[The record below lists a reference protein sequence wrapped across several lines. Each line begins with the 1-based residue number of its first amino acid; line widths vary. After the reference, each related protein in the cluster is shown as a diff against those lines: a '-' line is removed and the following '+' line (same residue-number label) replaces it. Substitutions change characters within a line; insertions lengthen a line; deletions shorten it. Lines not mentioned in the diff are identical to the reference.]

1 VRTGGHRPPLQF
13 LEGDSLS
20 EQAPFD
26 VAIIGTGPG
35 GYVAAIRAG
44 QLGLKTAVIEKDSRY
59 GGTCLLRGCIPTKA
73 LLRDAHLFQE
83 VRRASQQGLFKTGE
97 IVLDFGKI
105 QDRKK
110 DIVEKN
116 AKGVD
121 FLLRKNKVTVFKGYG
136 TVISPTKIAV
146 KGDGAPTEVTAKN
159 IIVATGSEAKS
170 LPGYDFDE
178 KSILSNVGVLDL
190 TQIPKSML
198 IVGSGAV
205 GVEFAS
211 IYNSF
216 GTKVTLI
223 EVLPSIVPLEDE
235 EISKELKRIFTKK
248 GIEVHT
254 KAKLESA
261 KPGANGVD
269 VTFQTE
275 KGEVKK
281 YTFEKMLLATGRGPN
296 TANIGLDKVG
306 VTMERGFVKV
316 NEYMETSVKGIYAIG
331 DVTPSPLLAHV
342 ASQEG
347 IVAVE
352 RIAGKH
358 AVPIKY
364 TQVPGCTYCDP
375 QVASV
380 GLTEAKAK
388 EAGHKVKVGKFP
400 FSAIAKAKIE
410 DASDGFVKIV
420 ADEKYG
426 EILGVHMIGNTVTE
440 MIAEAVAA
448 LALEGTVEDLVNTI
462 HAHPTLAE
470 ATHEAMENVF
480 GAAIHI

>member
-1 VRTGGHRPPLQF
+1 LKET
-13 LEGDSLS
+13 
-20 EQAPFD
+20 APFD
-26 VAIIGTGPG
+26 VAIIGSGPG

-44 QLGLKTAVIEKDSRY
+44 QLGLKTAVIEKDTRY

-83 VRRASQQGLFKTGE
+83 IKRASQQGLFKTGDLG
-97 IVLDFGKI
+97 LDFSKI

-110 DIVEKN
+110 DVVDKM
-116 AKGVD
+116 AKGVE
-121 FLLRKNKVTVFKGYG
+121 FLFRKNKVNVVKGYG
-136 TVISPTKIAV
+136 TVVAPNKIEV
-146 KGDGAPTEVTAKN
+146 KGDGAATEVIAKN

-170 LPGYDFDE
+170 LPGFSFDE
-178 KSILSNVGVLDL
+178 RTILSNIGVLDL

-211 IYNSF
+211 IYAGF

-223 EVLPSIVPLEDE
+223 EVLPNILPIEDE
-235 EISKELKRIFTKK
+235 EISKELKRVFTKK
-248 GIEVHT
+248 GIEVYT

-261 KPGANGVD
+261 KQAGEGME

-275 KGEVKK
+275 RGEAKK
-281 YTFEKMLLATGRGPN
+281 YTVEKVLLATGRGPN
-296 TANIGLDKVG
+296 TSSIGLEKIG
-306 VTMERGFVKV
+306 VELDRGFVKV
-316 NEYMETSVKGIYAIG
+316 NEFMETNVKGVYAIG
-331 DVTPSPLLAHV
+331 DITPSPLLAHV
-342 ASQEG
+342 AQQEG
-347 IVAVE
+347 ILAVE
-352 RIAGKH
+352 KIAGKH
-358 AVPIKY
+358 AIPIKY
-364 TQVPGCTYCDP
+364 NQVPSCTYCDP

-380 GLTEAKAK
+380 GLTEAKAR
-388 EAGHKVKVGKFP
+388 EAGYKVKVGKFP
-400 FSAIAKAKIE
+400 FTAIGKAKIE
-410 DASDGFVKIV
+410 DATDGFVKIV
-420 ADEKYG
+420 ADEEYH

-448 LALEGTVEDLVNTI
+448 IALEGTVEDVVNMI

-470 ATHEAMENVF
+470 AMHEASESVF

>member
-1 VRTGGHRPPLQF
+1 MTEL
-13 LEGDSLS
+13 
-20 EQAPFD
+20 FD

-44 QLGLKTAVIEKDSRY
+44 QLGLKTAVIEKDTRY

-83 VRRASQQGLFKTGE
+83 LRRASQQGLFKTGE
-97 IVLDFGKI
+97 IGIDFAKI

-110 DIVEKN
+110 DVVDKN
-116 AKGVD
+116 VKGVD
-121 FLLRKNKVTVFKGYG
+121 FLLRKNKANVFKGYG
-136 TVISPTKIAV
+136 TVVAPDRIAV
-146 KGDGAPTEVTAKN
+146 KGNGAATEIIARN

-170 LPGYDFDE
+170 LPGYNFDE
-178 KSILSNVGVLDL
+178 KTILSNVGVLEL
-190 TQIPKSML
+190 SQIPKSML

-223 EVLPSIVPLEDE
+223 EVLPAIVPIEDE
-235 EISKELKRIFTKK
+235 EVSKELKRVFTKK
-248 GIEVHT
+248 GIEIYT

-261 KPGANGVD
+261 KAGDSGVE

-281 YTFEKMLLATGRGPN
+281 YTVEKLLMATGRGPN
-296 TANIGLDKVG
+296 TPNIGLDKIG
-306 VTMERGFVKV
+306 VVVDRGFVKV
-316 NEYMETSVKGIYAIG
+316 DGYMETNVKGVYAIG
-331 DVTPSPLLAHV
+331 DITSSAALAHV
-342 ASQEG
+342 AQQEG

-358 AVPIKY
+358 PIPINY
-364 TQVPGCTYCDP
+364 SQVPACTYCDP

-380 GLTEAKAK
+380 GLTEAKAAQ
-388 EAGHKVKVGKFP
+388 AGFKV
-400 FSAIAKAKIE
+400 
-410 DASDGFVKIV
+410 
-420 ADEKYG
+420 
-426 EILGVHMIGNTVTE
+426 
-440 MIAEAVAA
+440 
-448 LALEGTVEDLVNTI
+448 
-462 HAHPTLAE
+462 
-470 ATHEAMENVF
+470 
-480 GAAIHI
+480 

>member
-1 VRTGGHRPPLQF
+1 MK
-13 LEGDSLS
+13 
-20 EQAPFD
+20 EQEPFD

-35 GYVAAIRAG
+35 GYVAAIRAA
-44 QLGLKTAVIEKDSRY
+44 QLGLRTAVIERDTRY

-73 LLRDAHLFQE
+73 LLRDAHLYQE
-83 VRRASQQGLFKTGE
+83 IKRAAQQGLFKTGE
-97 IVLDFGKI
+97 LEIDFTKI
-105 QDRKK
+105 QERKA
-110 DIVEKN
+110 DVVDKN

-121 FLLRKNKVTVFKGYG
+121 FLFRKNKVTVFKGSG
-136 TVISPTKIAV
+136 TVLSPGKIAV
-146 KGDGAPTEVTAKN
+146 KGDAAPFEVTAKN

-170 LPGYDFDE
+170 LPGYNFDE
-178 KSILSNVGVLDL
+178 KTILSNVGVLEL
-190 TQIPKSML
+190 KQIPKSML

-216 GTKVTLI
+216 GTKVTLL

-235 EISKELKRIFTKK
+235 EISKELKRVFTKK
-248 GIEVHT
+248 GIEVFT
-254 KAKLESA
+254 KARLESA
-261 KPGANGVD
+261 QSKEGGVE

-281 YTFEKMLLATGRGPN
+281 QMVEKLLMATGRGPN
-296 TANIGLDKVG
+296 TSGIGLDKLG
-306 VTMERGFVKV
+306 VALDRGFVKV
-316 NEYMETSVKGIYAIG
+316 DPYMETSVKGIYAIG
-331 DVTPSPLLAHV
+331 DVVPSPLLAHV
-342 ASQEG
+342 AQQEG

-352 RIAGKH
+352 KIAGKH
-358 AVPIKY
+358 PVPIKY
-364 TQVPGCTYCDP
+364 NQVPACTYCDP

-388 EAGHKVKVGKFP
+388 EAGHNVKVGKFP
-400 FSAIAKAKIE
+400 FTAIAKAKIE
-410 DASDGFVKIV
+410 DATDGFVKVV
-420 ADEKYG
+420 ADAKYG

-440 MIAEAVAA
+440 IIVEAVTAM
-448 LALEGTVEDLVNTI
+448 ALEGTVEDLVHTI

-470 ATHEAMENVF
+470 ATHEAMEAVF

>member
-1 VRTGGHRPPLQF
+1 VT
-13 LEGDSLS
+13 
-20 EQAPFD
+20 EQTLFD

-44 QLGLKTAVIEKDSRY
+44 QLGLKTAVIERDTRY

-73 LLRDAHLFQE
+73 LLRDAHLLQE
-83 VRRASQQGLFKTGE
+83 MKRASQQGLFKTGE
-97 IVLDFGKI
+97 IGIDWGKI

-110 DIVEKN
+110 EVVDKM

-136 TVISPTKIAV
+136 TVLTPNKIVV
-146 KGDGAPTEVTAKN
+146 KGDGAATEINAKN
-159 IIVATGSEAKS
+159 IIIATGSEARS
-170 LPGYDFDE
+170 LPGYQYDE
-178 KSILSNVGVLDL
+178 TNILSNVGALDL
-190 TQIPKSML
+190 TQIPSSML

-216 GTKVTLI
+216 GTKVTILEI
-223 EVLPSIVPLEDE
+223 LPNIVPIEDE
-235 EISKELKRIFTKK
+235 EISKELKRVFTKK
-248 GIEVHT
+248 GIEIHT

-261 KPGANGVD
+261 KTVENGVE

-281 YTFEKMLLATGRGPN
+281 HTVEKMLVATGRGPN

-306 VTMERGFVKV
+306 IATDRGFIKV
-316 NEYMETSVKGIYAIG
+316 DGYMETNVKGIYAIG

-342 ASQEG
+342 AQQEG
-347 IVAVE
+347 IVAAE
-352 RIAGKH
+352 KIAGGH
-358 AVPIKY
+358 PVPIKY
-364 TQVPGCTYCDP
+364 NQAPSCTYCDP

-380 GLTEAKAK
+380 GLTEAKAR
-388 EAGHKVKVGKFP
+388 EAGYKVKVGKFP
-400 FSAIAKAKIE
+400 FTAIGKAKIE
-410 DASDGFVKIV
+410 DATDGFVKVV
-420 ADEKYG
+420 ADEQYG
-426 EILGVHMIGNTVTE
+426 EILGVHMIGSTVTE
-440 MIAEAVAA
+440 IITEAVAA
-448 LALEGTVEDLVNTI
+448 LALEGTVHDLVNTI

-470 ATHEAMENVF
+470 ATHEAMEAVF

>member
-1 VRTGGHRPPLQF
+1 M
-13 LEGDSLS
+13 S

-44 QLGLKTAVIEKDSRY
+44 QLGLKTAVIEKDTRF

-73 LLRDAHLFQE
+73 LLRDAHLLQE
-83 VRRASQQGLFKTGE
+83 VKRASQQGLFKTGE
-97 IVLDFGKI
+97 IGIDFVKI
-105 QDRKK
+105 QERKS
-110 DIVEKN
+110 DIVGKMAN
-116 AKGVD
+116 GVD
-121 FLLRKNKVTVFKGYG
+121 FLLRKNKVTSFKGYG
-136 TVISPTKIAV
+136 TIVNPNKIAV
-146 KGDGAPTEVTAKN
+146 TGDGVNTEVHAKN

-170 LPGYDFDE
+170 LPGYDIDE
-178 KSILSNVGVLDL
+178 KSILSNIGALDL
-190 TQIPKSML
+190 KQIPKSML
-198 IVGSGAV
+198 IVGAGAV

-216 GTKVTLI
+216 GAKVTLL
-223 EVLPSIVPLEDE
+223 EVLPNIVSLEDE
-235 EISKELKRIFTKK
+235 EISKELKRVFTKK

-261 KPGANGVD
+261 KAKDGGVE

-275 KGEVKK
+275 KGEIKK
-281 YTFEKMLLATGRGPN
+281 YTAEKLLMATGRGPN
-296 TANIGLDKVG
+296 TANIGLENIG
-306 VTMERGFVKV
+306 VATAGGFIRVS
-316 NEYMETSVKGIYAIG
+316 EYMETNVKGVYAIG

-352 RIAGKH
+352 TIGGKQP
-358 AVPIKY
+358 APINYK
-364 TQVPGCTYCDP
+364 QVPSCTYCEP
-375 QVASV
+375 QLASV
-380 GLTEAKAK
+380 GLNEAKAA
-388 EAGHKVKVGKFP
+388 EAGYKVKVGKFP
-400 FSAIAKAKIE
+400 FSAIGKARIE
-410 DASDGFVKIV
+410 DATDGFVKVV
-420 ADEKYG
+420 ADPKYG
-426 EILGVHMIGNTVTE
+426 EILGIHMIGNTVTE

-448 LALEGTVEDLVNTI
+448 IVLEGTVDDLVNTI

-470 ATHEAMENVF
+470 TTHEAMENVF

>member
-1 VRTGGHRPPLQF
+1 LK
-13 LEGDSLS
+13 
-20 EQAPFD
+20 EQTPFD

-44 QLGLKTAVIEKDSRY
+44 QLGLKTAVVEKDTRY

-83 VRRASQQGLFKTGE
+83 IKKTSQQGLFRIGE
-97 IVLDFGKI
+97 IEIDFAKI

-110 DIVEKN
+110 DVVEKM

-121 FLLRKNKVTVFKGYG
+121 FLFRKNKVTVFKGVG
-136 TVISPTKIAV
+136 TIVDPNKIAV
-146 KGDGAPTEVTAKN
+146 KGNGASTEVIAKN

-170 LPGYDFDE
+170 LPGYQFDE
-178 KSILSNVGVLDL
+178 KVILSNVGALELDH
-190 TQIPKSML
+190 IPKSLL
-198 IVGSGAV
+198 IIGSGAV

-216 GTKVTLI
+216 GTKVTVI
-223 EVLPSIVPLEDE
+223 EILPNIVPIEDE
-235 EISKELKRIFTKK
+235 EISKELKRVFTKK
-248 GIEVHT
+248 GIEIYT

-261 KPGANGVD
+261 KATEGGVE
-269 VTFQTE
+269 VTFQSE

-281 YTFEKMLLATGRGPN
+281 YTVEKVLMATGRGPN
-296 TANIGLDKVG
+296 TANIGLDKLG
-306 VTMERGFVKV
+306 VTVERGFVKV
-316 NEYMETSVKGIYAIG
+316 NEYLETNVKGVYAIG
-331 DVTPSPLLAHV
+331 DITPFQQLAHV
-342 ASQEG
+342 AMQEG

-352 RIAGKH
+352 KIAGKH
-358 AVPIKY
+358 PVPIKY
-364 TQVPGCTYCDP
+364 TQVPSCTYCDP

-380 GLTEAKAK
+380 GLTESKAR
-388 EAGHKVKVGKFP
+388 EAGYEVKVGKFP
-400 FSAIAKAKIE
+400 FTAIGKAKIE

-420 ADEKYG
+420 ADAKYG

-448 LALEGTVEDLVNTI
+448 IALEGTVQDLVNTI

>member
-1 VRTGGHRPPLQF
+1 MA
-13 LEGDSLS
+13 E
-20 EQAPFD
+20 PFD
-26 VAIIGTGPG
+26 VAIIGSGPG

-44 QLGLKTAVIEKDSRY
+44 QLGMKAAVIEKDSRY

-83 VRRASQQGLFKTGE
+83 IKRARQQGLFKTGDVE
-97 IVLDFGKI
+97 IDWAKI
-105 QDRKK
+105 QARK
-110 DIVEKN
+110 DDVVDKN

-121 FLLRKNKVTVFKGYG
+121 FLFRKNKVTVFKGYG
-136 TVISPTKIAV
+136 TIVSPTKIAV
-146 KGDGAPTEVTAKN
+146 KGDGAPAEVEAKS
-159 IIVATGSEAKS
+159 IIVATGSEARS
-170 LPGYDFDE
+170 LPGYNFDE
-178 KSILSNVGVLDL
+178 KNILSNIGVLEL
-190 TQIPKSML
+190 KEIPKSML

-223 EVLPSIVPLEDE
+223 EVLPSIVPLEDDE
-235 EISKELKRIFTKK
+235 VSKELKRVFTKK
-248 GIEVHT
+248 GIEVYT

-261 KPGANGVD
+261 QVKDDAVE

-281 YTFEKMLLATGRGPN
+281 HTFDKMLMATGRGPN
-296 TANIGLDKVG
+296 TANVGLDKLG
-306 VTMERGFVKV
+306 VAMERGFVKV
-316 NEYMETSVKGIYAIG
+316 SPYMETSVKGVYAIG
-331 DVTPSPLLAHV
+331 DVTASPLLAHV

-352 RIAGKH
+352 KIAGKH

-364 TQVPGCTYCDP
+364 GQVPGCTYCDP

-388 EAGHKVKVGKFP
+388 EAGHNVKVGKFP
-400 FSAIAKAKIE
+400 FTAVAKAKIE
-410 DASDGFVKIV
+410 DASEGFVKIV
-420 ADEKYG
+420 ADAQYG

-448 LALEGTVEDLVNTI
+448 MALEGTVADLVNAI
-462 HAHPTLAE
+462 HAHPTLSE
-470 ATHEAMENVF
+470 ATHEAAEAVF

>member
-1 VRTGGHRPPLQF
+1 MK
-13 LEGDSLS
+13 

-44 QLGLKTAVIEKDSRY
+44 QLGLKAAVIEKDTRF

-73 LLRDAHLFQE
+73 LLRDAHLLQE
-83 VRRASQQGLFKTGE
+83 IKKASQQGLFKIGE
-97 IVLDFGKI
+97 IGIDFGKI
-105 QDRKK
+105 QDRKS
-110 DIVEKN
+110 DVVEKM

-121 FLLRKNKVTVFKGYG
+121 FLLRKNKVTSFKGYG
-136 TVISPTKIAV
+136 TIVSPNKIAV
-146 KGDGAPTEVTAKN
+146 KGNGAATEVNARS
-159 IIVATGSEAKS
+159 IIIATGSEAKS
-170 LPGYDFDE
+170 LPGYDIDE
-178 KSILSNVGVLDL
+178 KSILSNVGALDL
-190 TQIPKSML
+190 NQIPKSLL

-211 IYNSF
+211 IYSCF

-235 EISKELKRIFTKK
+235 EVSKELKRVFTKK

-261 KPGANGVD
+261 KAKEGGVE

-281 YTFEKMLLATGRGPN
+281 VTVEKLLMATGRGPN
-296 TANIGLDKVG
+296 TANIGLEKIG
-306 VTMERGFVKV
+306 VTTERGFIKV
-316 NEYMETSVKGIYAIG
+316 NEYMETNVKGVYAIG

-342 ASQEG
+342 ASHEG

-352 RIAGKH
+352 RIADKH
-358 AVPIKY
+358 PVPINY
-364 TQVPGCTYCDP
+364 GQVPACTYCDP

-380 GLTEAKAK
+380 GLTEAKAAA
-388 EAGHKVKVGKFP
+388 AGYKVKVGKFP
-400 FSAIAKAKIE
+400 FTAIGKAKIE
-410 DASDGFVKIV
+410 EASDGFVKVV

-426 EILGVHMIGNTVTE
+426 EILGVHMIGHTVTE
-440 MIAEAVAA
+440 MVAEAVAA
-448 LALEGTVEDLVNTI
+448 IALEGTVEDLVHTI

>member
-1 VRTGGHRPPLQF
+1 MK
-13 LEGDSLS
+13 

-44 QLGLKTAVIEKDSRY
+44 QLGLKTAVIEKDARY

-73 LLRDAHLFQE
+73 LLRDAHLLQE
-83 VRRASQQGLFKTGE
+83 VKKATQQGLFRTGD
-97 IVLDFGKI
+97 ISVDFSKI
-105 QDRKK
+105 QDRKRDVVDK
-110 DIVEKN
+110 M

-136 TVISPTKIAV
+136 SVLTPTKIAV
-146 KGDGAPTEVTAKN
+146 KGNGVSTEVNAKN
-159 IIVATGSEAKS
+159 IIIATGSEAKS
-170 LPGYDFDE
+170 LPGYNFDE
-178 KSILSNVGVLDL
+178 QNILSNVGILDL
-190 TQIPKSML
+190 KDIPKSLL

-223 EVLPSIVPLEDE
+223 EVLPSIVPVEDE
-235 EISKELKRIFTKK
+235 EVSKELKRVFTKK
-248 GIEVHT
+248 GIEVFT

-261 KPGANGVD
+261 KVKDGGVE

-275 KGEVKK
+275 KGEAKK
-281 YTFEKMLLATGRGPN
+281 YAVEKVLMATGRGPN
-296 TANIGLDKVG
+296 TANIGLDKIAVA
-306 VTMERGFVKV
+306 MDRGFVKV
-316 NEYMETSVKGIYAIG
+316 NQNMETNVKGVYAIG

-342 ASQEG
+342 ASHEG
-347 IVAVE
+347 IVAAE
-352 RIAGKH
+352 AIAGKH
-358 AVPIKY
+358 PAPINY
-364 TQVPGCTYCDP
+364 NQAPACTYCDP

-380 GLTEAKAK
+380 GLTETKAA
-388 EAGHKVKVGKFP
+388 EAGYAVKTGKFP
-400 FSAIAKAKIE
+400 FTAIGKAKIE
-410 DASDGFVKIV
+410 DASDGFVKVV
-420 ADEKYG
+420 ADAKYG

-448 LALEGTVEDLVNTI
+448 IALEGTVEDLVHTI

>member
-1 VRTGGHRPPLQF
+1 MK
-13 LEGDSLS
+13 
-20 EQAPFD
+20 EQPPFD

-73 LLRDAHLFQE
+73 LLRDAHLYQE
-83 VRRASQQGLFKTGE
+83 IKRASQHGLFKTGE
-97 IVLDFGKI
+97 IGIDFGKI
-105 QDRKK
+105 QDRKSDVVDK
-110 DIVEKN
+110 M

-136 TVISPTKIAV
+136 TVVSPNNIAV
-146 KGDGAPTEVTAKN
+146 AGNGASTEVTAKN

-170 LPGYDFDE
+170 LPGYTFDE
-178 KSILSNVGVLDL
+178 KIVLSNIGALEL
-190 TQIPKSML
+190 SQIPKSLL
-198 IVGSGAV
+198 IIGSGAV

-216 GTKVTLI
+216 GTKVTILEI
-223 EVLPSIVPLEDE
+223 LDNIVPLEDE
-235 EISKELKRIFTKK
+235 EISKELKRVFTKK
-248 GIEVHT
+248 GIEVFT

-261 KPGANGVD
+261 KATENGVD
-269 VTFQTE
+269 ITFQTE

-281 YTFEKMLLATGRGPN
+281 YSVDKMLIAAGRGPN
-296 TANIGLDKVG
+296 TSNIGLDKLG
-306 VTMERGFVKV
+306 VTMERGFIKV
-316 NEYMETSVKGIYAIG
+316 NEYMETSVKGVYAIG

-342 ASQEG
+342 AQQEG

-352 RIAGKH
+352 KIAGKH

-364 TQVPGCTYCDP
+364 NQVPSCTYCEP

-380 GLTEAKAK
+380 GLTERKAR
-388 EAGHKVKVGKFP
+388 EAGYEVKVGKFP
-400 FSAIAKAKIE
+400 FTAIAKAKIE
-410 DASDGFVKIV
+410 DASDGFVKVV
-420 ADEKYG
+420 ADAKYR

-448 LALEGTVEDLVNTI
+448 VALEGTVDDLVNTI